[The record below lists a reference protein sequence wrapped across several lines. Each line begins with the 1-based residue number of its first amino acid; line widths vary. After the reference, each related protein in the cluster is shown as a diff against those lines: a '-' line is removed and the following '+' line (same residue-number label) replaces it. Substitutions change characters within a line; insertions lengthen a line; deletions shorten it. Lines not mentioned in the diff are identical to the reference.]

1 MFFATLFLPLFIIA
15 LFAVVFLL
23 AKNLT
28 RWNIHT
34 YVYIVVLLLFLLS
47 PILYYLMPG
56 KEMETNFFPVEYEEL
71 TEDFFNLAELEID
84 SDPSSYLRKEETIEL
99 GDPSPLL
106 IETYNFSLSL
116 LYIERVADLDNEMRV
131 YQYDAEDR
139 SEPFYVSY
147 YTDEWEET
155 NHVLHI
161 GHDDHDPT
169 EVNLFKP
176 SFITSTFRGDSL
188 NEEIME
194 EAVKIDVSEDGFFY
208 ERPSKA
214 YKQGIHIQI
223 PADLE
228 IQVPTLNPI
237 TSE

>member
-1 MFFATLFLPLFIIA
+1 M
-15 LFAVVFLL
+15 
-23 AKNLT
+23 
-28 RWNIHT
+28 
-34 YVYIVVLLLFLLS
+34 
-47 PILYYLMPG
+47 
-56 KEMETNFFPVEYEEL
+56 
-71 TEDFFNLAELEID
+71 
-84 SDPSSYLRKEETIEL
+84 RKEETIEL

-169 EVNLFKP
+169 EVNMFKP

-194 EAVKIDVSEDGFFY
+194 EVVNIDVSEDGFFSTRG
-208 ERPSKA
+208 RPKRINKGFIFKS
-214 YKQGIHIQI
+214 QLI
-223 PADLE
+223 
-228 IQVPTLNPI
+228 
-237 TSE
+237 